1 MFESIPNALIASILE
16 FLGLR
21 DYCAVSMTCR
31 KLYQIISDHKKFWT
45 RECLK
50 QTISFDLESYSEIYD
65 SPAYRNHIEQK
76 SLNFQKPSYKKLV
89 IDGFH
94 CRKNFAEALS
104 SLGSQQDVDEF
115 LIYFYETL
123 KQPLLPLANLKR
135 ETILCSAQTIFQ
147 NKLSEVLYEDSGMV
161 VKKLAFPS
169 LSEELINE
177 LQNLEDKILKENSLC
192 NKESLIKAR
201 WYWFENKQSETSEV
215 SPQGEKHFFVKGLGK
230 TLTSS
235 RSLDSTNDE
244 VMSIK
249 SNGNCLL
256 DLYNCICSSI
266 SHFCG
271 IISCHLNSLDNTY
284 DLLAEYT
291 ARWNT
296 YVSSMI
302 ELENV
307 FKTFTELLNKTYEN
321 VCQGYPCFPKFSI
334 WRLMTKLWI
343 REVYEKSNLSFN
355 LNESF
360 LRILYN
366 HRDQNIKESLNAN
379 FSNLHLDHNKSEE
392 LPKCLYVNLKTKYKK
407 NSTLLYQN
415 ADQLNNSVPACFES
429 FEDIEKKILSS
440 FMQSVLDLSLNEV
453 SIHYLD
459 CTEIATNYPYQEI
472 EEGFLKK
479 SNEFYQDYQQLFTE
493 SPDYF
498 CHFLK
503 ADCSLISEILPQRTH
518 IKLETLLIQNGF
530 DCNKEFIKCQ
540 LEKVCEQQ
548 LEKVQYCNLLESE
561 NEGVGAFIENFV
573 AETLKELN
581 LPTPCSDFYKLP
593 SLDFQLDEVDDM
605 ILEKEEPIYKKYA
618 NCKVFLKKFTH
629 FLCLVFPNLKRNFEY
644 LHHRLEEFEKIR
656 ENDKYI
662 KEMNTSKNIP
672 FEMGDCD
679 RLFYDLEKNVDAD
692 LLQKLSEDY
701 NNYLNEDKD
710 NSAGLDLPILE
721 EVMGPN
727 NGLDD
732 LNFDVDFNNLDLFA
746 LENPSLRRAP
756 L

>member
-1 MFESIPNALIASILE
+1 
-16 FLGLR
+16 
-21 DYCAVSMTCR
+21 
-31 KLYQIISDHKKFWT
+31 
-45 RECLK
+45 
-50 QTISFDLESYSEIYD
+50 
-65 SPAYRNHIEQK
+65 
-76 SLNFQKPSYKKLV
+76 
-89 IDGFH
+89 
-94 CRKNFAEALS
+94 
-104 SLGSQQDVDEF
+104 
-115 LIYFYETL
+115 
-123 KQPLLPLANLKR
+123 
-135 ETILCSAQTIFQ
+135 
-147 NKLSEVLYEDSGMV
+147 
-161 VKKLAFPS
+161 
-169 LSEELINE
+169 
-177 LQNLEDKILKENSLC
+177 
-192 NKESLIKAR
+192 
-201 WYWFENKQSETSEV
+201 
-215 SPQGEKHFFVKGLGK
+215 
-230 TLTSS
+230 
-235 RSLDSTNDE
+235 
-244 VMSIK
+244 
-249 SNGNCLL
+249 
-256 DLYNCICSSI
+256 
-266 SHFCG
+266 
-271 IISCHLNSLDNTY
+271 
-284 DLLAEYT
+284 
-291 ARWNT
+291 
-296 YVSSMI
+296 MI

-307 FKTFTELLNKTYEN
+307 FKTFTELINKTYEN

-366 HRDQNIKESLNAN
+366 HRDKNIKESLNAN
-379 FSNLHLDHNKSEE
+379 FSNLNLEHNNEE

-415 ADQLNNSVPACFES
+415 ADQLANSAPTCFDS

-459 CTEIATNYPYQEI
+459 CTEILTNYPYQEI

-503 ADCSLISEILPQRTH
+503 ADCSLISDILPQRTH

-530 DCNKEFIKCQ
+530 DCNKEFIKSQ

-548 LEKVQYCNLLESE
+548 LEKFQYCHALNTENSE
-561 NEGVGAFIENFV
+561 GIGAFIENFV

-581 LPTPCSDFYKLP
+581 MPSPCQDFYKLP
-593 SLDFQLDEVDDM
+593 AIDFQLDECEM
-605 ILEKEEPIYKKYA
+605 MLEKDEPIYKKYSG
-618 NCKVFLKKFTH
+618 CKMFIKRFTNYLCFAFPSLKK
-629 FLCLVFPNLKRNFEY
+629 NFEY
-644 LHHRLEEFEKIR
+644 LQHRLEEFEKIR
-656 ENDKYI
+656 GNDKYI
-662 KEMNTSKNIP
+662 KEMNTGKNIP

-679 RLFYDLEKNVDAD
+679 KLFYDLEKNVELD

-710 NSAGLDLPILE
+710 NSGGLDLPILE

-732 LNFDVDFNNLDLFA
+732 FNFDFMDANNVDLFA

>member
-1 MFESIPNALIASILE
+1 
-16 FLGLR
+16 
-21 DYCAVSMTCR
+21 
-31 KLYQIISDHKKFWT
+31 
-45 RECLK
+45 
-50 QTISFDLESYSEIYD
+50 
-65 SPAYRNHIEQK
+65 
-76 SLNFQKPSYKKLV
+76 LNFQKPSYKKLV
-89 IDGFH
+89 IDGFQ

-104 SLGSQQDVDEF
+104 NLGSQQDVDEF
-115 LIYFYETL
+115 LNYFNETL

-177 LQNLEDKILKENSLC
+177 LKNLEDKIFKENTLG
-192 NKESLIKAR
+192 NKENLIKAR
-201 WYWFENKQSETSEV
+201 WYSFENKQTETSEV
-215 SPQGEKHFFVKGLGK
+215 SPQGEKCFFVKGLAK

-244 VMSIK
+244 VLSIK
-249 SNGNCLL
+249 SNGNCLI

-266 SHFCG
+266 THFCG
-271 IISCHLNSLDNTY
+271 IVSCHLNSLDNTY

-366 HRDQNIKESLNAN
+366 HRDKNIKESLNAN
-379 FSNLHLDHNKSEE
+379 FSNLHLEQNNNEE

-415 ADQLNNSVPACFES
+415 ADQLSNSAPACFDS

-440 FMQSVLDLSLNEV
+440 FLQSVLDLSLNEV

-459 CTEIATNYPYQEI
+459 CTEILTNYPYQEI

-530 DCNKEFIKCQ
+530 DCNKEFIKSQ

-548 LEKVQYCNLLESE
+548 LEKFQYCNVIDTEHSE
-561 NEGVGAFIENFV
+561 GIGAFIENFV
-573 AETLKELN
+573 SETLKELN
-581 LPTPCSDFYKLP
+581 MPSPCQDFYKLP
-593 SLDFQLDEVDDM
+593 AIDFQLDECEM
-605 ILEKEEPIYKKYA
+605 MLEKEEPIYKKYA
-618 NCKVFLKKFTH
+618 GCKTFLKRFTN
-629 FLCLVFPNLKRNFEY
+629 FLCFAFPSLKKNFEY
-644 LHHRLEEFEKIR
+644 LQHRLEEFEKIR

-662 KEMNTSKNIP
+662 KEMNTGKNIP

-679 RLFYDLEKNVDAD
+679 KLFYDLEKNVDLD

-710 NSAGLDLPILE
+710 NSGGLDLPILE

-732 LNFDVDFNNLDLFA
+732 FNFDFMDVNNIDLFA